1 MDINKMYMVA
11 LLTANGTHS
20 ETVAVEQLR
29 KRAWALDCHRLQL
42 IIGAGNLTI
51 SDAKESNSIWLK
63 SIVTYMTLHK
73 YE

>member
-11 LLTANGTHS
+11 LLTVNGTHS

-29 KRAWALDCHRLQL
+29 KRAWDLDSHLLQL

-51 SDAKESNSIWLK
+51 SMLRRVIKYGSNQ
-63 SIVTYMTLHK
+63 
-73 YE
+73 